1 MNSLLEAVRK
11 ACPPGLYT
19 QGVNLAR
26 DGAVI
31 VEESSPAEITLR
43 VRSPGSVVAPTV
55 VLFVKDGEWGCDCG
69 GKFDPCQHVA
79 AAAIFAAQNATGD
92 GTKKKKAAK
101 PAKAESE
108 KNTPEVA
115 SESLAKLGYLFSR
128 KAGTLFLERVIV
140 FPDDRRE
147 AFKGTLTTRVT
158 KSELPFL
165 PSHEDLTLD
174 RMMTTWKGNVVPVA
188 RIREVLGLLE
198 TSKCV
203 YFEGKTI
210 RTSKEAVRPTT
221 VVQDGKDS
229 SVYVR
234 VDKDPSVDAVIAR
247 GIARC
252 GDVLRP
258 LGDVSLPGEQ
268 WERLPLEKHVAKEQL
283 GQFVI
288 QILPELEEKT
298 RLSIITKRLP
308 GVGKKTPPYIDMEL
322 FQDKHALSVL
332 PRLVYGRPIQARVDG
347 KVLVHVQGP
356 VPVRNEVEERR
367 LADKLRNEL
376 NMVFGRR
383 VHFDGEA
390 ALRFVQKLK
399 DFQAGEDGETF
410 EEMFGHRKLK
420 AKFDIQGNSFNVTFE
435 CKLEAGDDGVPR
447 RATGDAVIRAWKD
460 GLDIV
465 PLEGGG
471 YAPLPS
477 DFLDKYGDRVADLLA
492 ARAETDDQ
500 SIPPAL
506 LPTLARLCEELDAPK
521 PPGLSQLLPLLDGF
535 DGIPE
540 APLPDDLQA
549 TLRHYQVRGVDWLSF
564 VRNTGLGCILADDM
578 GLGKTLQALCAIR
591 GRTLVICPK
600 TVLFNWEAE
609 IRKFRPNLKT
619 AMYHGPK
626 RTLDETVD
634 VTLTSYSM
642 LRMDVDILSNIEW
655 DSIVLDEAQAI
666 KNPDSQVT
674 RAAFTLRGKFK
685 LSLSGT
691 PVENRLDE
699 LWSQM
704 HFANR
709 GLLGGR
715 GDFRERYALPVEAGD
730 LEVSRRLREK
740 IRPFVLRRMKREVA
754 PELPPRTERVLM
766 VELDETERAVYDTVR
781 AATLPEVVKRLT
793 EGGNVILA
801 LEALLRMRQACCH
814 PGLVPGQT
822 AASSSKIE
830 ALVEALSDAAADGHK
845 SLVFSQWTSLLD
857 LVEPHLK
864 SAGITF
870 NRLDGSTIDRG
881 SVVNEF
887 QSDGG
892 PSVMLLSLKAGGVGL
907 NLTAADHVF
916 LLDPW
921 WNPAVEDQAADRTHR
936 IGQDKPVFVYR
947 VVAKDTVEERILL
960 LQEKK
965 RAVADAALGEAG
977 RATSITRED
986 LMALFA

>member
-26 DGAVI
+26 DGAVV
-31 VEESSPAEITLR
+31 VEEESPSELTLR
-43 VRSPGSVVAPTV
+43 IRAPGVVVAPTV
-55 VLFVKDGEWGCDCG
+55 VLYIKDEEWGCDCG

-79 AAAIFAAQNATGD
+79 AAAIYVTQNSSPRPS
-92 GTKKKKAAK
+92 KKKNDAKSTSAPVEDSSSMKAA
-101 PAKAESE
+101 PGR
-108 KNTPEVA
+108 
-115 SESLAKLGYLFSR
+115 LGYQISR
-128 KAGTLFLERVIV
+128 KAGTLFLERSVILASGSSE
-140 FPDDRRE
+140 P
-147 AFKGTLTTRVT
+147 FKGSLTTRVT
-158 KSELPFL
+158 KGDLPFL
-165 PSHEDLTLD
+165 PTHEDLSID
-174 RMMTTWKGNVVPVA
+174 RMMTTWKGNVVPTA
-188 RIREVLGLLE
+188 RIRELFGLLE
-198 TSKCV
+198 TAKSIG
-203 YFEGKTI
+203 FEGKNV
-210 RTSKEAVRPTT
+210 RVSKEIVRPCT
-221 VVQDGKDS
+221 VVQDGKDNG
-229 SVYVR
+229 VHVR
-234 VDKDPSVDAVIAR
+234 VEKDPQVDAVIAR
-247 GIARC
+247 GVARC

-258 LGDVSLPGEQ
+258 LGDATLPGEQ
-268 WERLPLEKHVAKEQL
+268 WERLPLERLVGREQL
-283 GQFVI
+283 GQFVTA
-288 QILPELEEKT
+288 ILPDLEKQT
-298 RLSIITKRLP
+298 RVTIVTTRLP
-308 GVGKKTPPYIDMEL
+308 GVGKKTPPRIEMEL

-332 PRLVYGRPIQARVDG
+332 PRLVYGRPVEARVEG
-347 KVLVHVQGP
+347 KVLVHVQGA
-356 VPVRNEVEERR
+356 VPVRDEAEERR
-367 LADKLRNEL
+367 LGTKLRDEL

-383 VHFDGEA
+383 VHFDGDA

-399 DFQAGEDGETF
+399 SFAAGEQGETF
-410 EEMFGHRKLK
+410 EEMFGHRELH
-420 AKFDIQGNSFNVTFE
+420 AKFDVQGNSFNVTFE
-435 CKLEAGDDGVPR
+435 CDLEKEDGSIPR
-447 RATGDAVIRAWKD
+447 RASGDAVIRAWKD

-477 DFLDKYGDRVADLLA
+477 DWLDKYGERVADLLA

-506 LPTLARLCEELDAPK
+506 LPTLAKLCEEIDAPR
-521 PPGLSQLLPLLDGF
+521 PPGLSMLLPLLDGF
-535 DGIPE
+535 SGIPQ
-540 APLPDDLQA
+540 APLPEGLQA
-549 TLRHYQVRGVDWLSF
+549 TLRPYQERGVDWLSF

-578 GLGKTLQALCAIR
+578 GLGKTLQALCSIQ
-591 GRTLVICPK
+591 GRTLVVCPK

-626 RTLDETVD
+626 RSLDASID
-634 VTLTSYSM
+634 VTLTTYSM

-655 DSIVLDEAQAI
+655 DSIVLDEAQSI
-666 KNPDSQVT
+666 KNPDSQVSK
-674 RAAFTLRGKFK
+674 AAFALRGKFK

-715 GDFRERYALPVEAGD
+715 SDFRERYALPVEGGD
-730 LEVSRRLREK
+730 LDVSKRLREK

-754 PELPPRTERVLM
+754 PELPPRTEHVLM
-766 VELDETERAVYDTVR
+766 VELDETERAVYDAVR
-781 AATLPEVVKRLT
+781 AATLPEVVKRLS

-822 AASSSKIE
+822 AATSSKIE
-830 ALVEALSDAAADGHK
+830 ALVEALADASADGHK
-845 SLVFSQWTSLLD
+845 ALVFSQWTSLLD

-864 SAGITF
+864 EAGITF
-870 NRLDGSTIDRG
+870 NRLDGSTTDRG
-881 SVVNEF
+881 TVVNEF
-887 QSDGG
+887 QADGG
-892 PSVMLLSLKAGGVGL
+892 PAVMLLSLKAGGVGL

-947 VVAKDTVEERILL
+947 VVAKDTVEERILV

-986 LMALFA
+986 LMALFS

>member
-26 DGAVI
+26 DGAVV
-31 VEESSPAEITLR
+31 VEEQSATEMTLR
-43 VRSPGSVVAPTV
+43 IRSPGVVVAPTV
-55 VLFVKDGEWGCDCG
+55 VLYVREGEWGCDCG

-79 AAAIFAAQNATGD
+79 AAAIFAAQNAAAPAG
-92 GTKKKKAAK
+92 KKKKESKTSAEK
-101 PAKAESE
+101 PEEVNSKAV
-108 KNTPEVA
+108 PP
-115 SESLAKLGYLFSR
+115 KLGYHFSR
-128 KAGTLFLERVIV
+128 KAGAFFLDRVIV
-140 FPDDRRE
+140 WPDGRIE
-147 AFKGTLTTRVT
+147 PFKGSLSNRVT
-158 KSELPFL
+158 KGDLPFL
-165 PSHEDLTLD
+165 PSHEDLSID
-174 RMMTTWKGNVVPVA
+174 RMMAMFKGNVVPPA
-188 RIREVLGLLE
+188 RMRELFALLE
-198 TSKCV
+198 SSKLITL
-203 YFEGKTI
+203 EGKNV
-210 RTSKEAVRPTT
+210 RVSKEVVLPST
-221 VVQDGKDS
+221 VIQDGKENG
-229 SVYVR
+229 VFVR
-234 VDKDPSVDAVIAR
+234 VEKDPKVDAVLAR
-247 GIARC
+247 GLARC
-252 GDVLRP
+252 GDVLHP
-258 LGDVSLPGEQ
+258 IGGDAALFGDQ
-268 WERLPLEKHVAKEQL
+268 WERLPFEKLVAKAHI
-283 GQFVI
+283 GDFVTN
-288 QILPELEEKT
+288 ILPDLESKT
-298 RLSIITKRLP
+298 RMSVVTKRLP
-308 GVGKKTPPYIDMEL
+308 GMGKKTPPRIEIEL

-332 PRLVYGRPIQARVDG
+332 PRLVYGRPVEARVEG
-347 KVLVHVQGP
+347 KVLVHVQGS
-356 VPVRNEVEERR
+356 VPVRNEAEEKR
-367 LADKLRNEL
+367 LAGKLRDEL

-390 ALRFVQKLK
+390 ALRFVNKLK
-399 DFQAGEDGETF
+399 NFQESEDGATF
-410 EEMFGHRKLK
+410 DEMFGDRHLR
-420 AKFDIQGNSFNVTFE
+420 AHFDIQGNTFNVTFE
-435 CKLEAGDDGVPR
+435 CEPDEPGGEPR
-447 RATGDAVIRAWKD
+447 RASGDAVVRAWKD

-465 PLEGGG
+465 PLDGGG
-471 YAPLPS
+471 FAPLPS
-477 DFLDKYGDRVADLLA
+477 GWLDKYGERVADLLA
-492 ARAETDDQ
+492 ARAETDDE

-506 LPTLARLCEELDAPK
+506 LPSLAALCDELEVPK
-521 PPGLSQLLPLLDGF
+521 PPGLARLLPLLDGF
-535 DGIPE
+535 SGIPE

-549 TLRHYQVRGVDWLSF
+549 TLRPYQARGVDWLSF

-578 GLGKTLQALCAIR
+578 GLGKTIQALCAIR
-591 GRTLVICPK
+591 GRTLVVCPK
-600 TVLFNWEAE
+600 SVLFNWEAE
-609 IRKFRPNLKT
+609 IRKFRPSLT
-619 AMYHGPK
+619 IAMYHGPK
-626 RTLDETVD
+626 RTLDPNVD

-642 LRMDVDILSNIEW
+642 LRMDVDILSDIEW
-655 DSIVLDEAQAI
+655 DSLVLDEAQSI
-666 KNPDSQVT
+666 KNPDSQVSK
-674 RAAFTLRGKFK
+674 AAFTLRGKFK

-715 GDFRERYALPVEAGD
+715 SDFRERYALPVEGGD
-730 LEVSRRLREK
+730 LDVSRRLREK

-766 VELDETERAVYDTVR
+766 VELDENERAVYDTVR
-781 AATLPEVVKRLT
+781 AATLPEVVKRLS

-814 PGLVPGQT
+814 SALVPGQK
-822 AASSSKIE
+822 AAGSSKIE

-845 SLVFSQWTSLLD
+845 ALVFSQWTSLLD

-864 SAGITF
+864 AAGITW
-870 NRLDGSTIDRG
+870 NRLDGSTTDRAA
-881 SVVNEF
+881 VVNEF
-887 QSDGG
+887 QSENG
-892 PSVMLLSLKAGGVGL
+892 PSIMLLSLKAGGVGL

-986 LMALFA
+986 LMALFS

>member
-26 DGAVI
+26 DGAVV
-31 VEESSPAEITLR
+31 VEDESPSELTLR
-43 VRSPGSVVAPTV
+43 IRAPGVAVAPTV
-55 VLFVKDGEWGCDCG
+55 VLFIKDGEWGCDCG

-79 AAAIFAAQNATGD
+79 AAAIFFASQGSNAAPA
-92 GTKKKKAAK
+92 KKKKEPKSAKAAK
-101 PAKAESE
+101 DDKPSKEAPAKI
-108 KNTPEVA
+108 
-115 SESLAKLGYLFSR
+115 GYQFTR
-128 KAGTLFLERVIV
+128 KAGTLFIDRVIV
-140 FPDDRRE
+140 FTDGPQE
-147 AFKGTLTTRVT
+147 PFKGSLATRVT
-158 KSELPFL
+158 KGDLPFL
-165 PSHEDLTLD
+165 PTHEDLSID
-174 RMMTTWKGNVVPVA
+174 RMVTSFKGNVVPVP
-188 RIREVLGLLE
+188 RVRELFGLLE
-198 TSKCV
+198 TSKNIF
-203 YFEGKTI
+203 FEGKNV
-210 RTSKEAVRPTT
+210 RVSKEAVIPITA
-221 VVQDGKDS
+221 VLDGKENG
-229 SVYVR
+229 VHVR
-234 VDKDPSVDAVIAR
+234 VEKDPAVDSVIAR
-247 GIARC
+247 GVARC

-258 LGDVSLPGEQ
+258 LGDTTLPGEL
-268 WERLPLEKHVAKEQL
+268 WERLPLERLVGREQL
-283 GQFVI
+283 AHFVMK
-288 QILPELEEKT
+288 ILPDLEKQT
-298 RLSIITKRLP
+298 RLTVVTKRLP
-308 GVGKKTPPYIDMEL
+308 GVGKKTPPRIEMEL

-332 PRLVYGRPIQARVDG
+332 PRLVYGRPIEARVDG
-347 KVLVHVQGP
+347 NTLVHIQGP
-356 VPVRNEVEERR
+356 IPQRNEVEERR
-367 LADKLRNEL
+367 LATKLRDEL

-390 ALRFVQKLK
+390 ALRFVNKLK
-399 DFQAGEDGETF
+399 DFRAGDQGESF
-410 EEMFGHRKLK
+410 EEMFGHRVLT
-420 AKFDIQGNSFNVTFE
+420 AKFDVQGNSFNVTFE
-435 CKLEAGDDGVPR
+435 CDLEDGDGGVAR
-447 RATGDAVIRAWKD
+447 RASGDAIIRAWKD

-477 DFLDKYGDRVADLLA
+477 DWLDKYGERVADLLA

-506 LPTLARLCEELDAPK
+506 LPTLAKLCNEIDAPT
-521 PPGLSQLLPLLDGF
+521 PPGLSMLLPLLDGF
-535 DGIPE
+535 SGIPE
-540 APLPDDLQA
+540 APLPDGLQA
-549 TLRHYQVRGVDWLSF
+549 TLRPYQSRGVDWLSF

-591 GRTLVICPK
+591 GRTIVICPK

-609 IRKFRPNLKT
+609 IRKFRPNLTT
-619 AMYHGPK
+619 ALYHGPK
-626 RTLDETVD
+626 RSLDPSVD
-634 VTLTSYSM
+634 VTLTTYSM

-655 DSIVLDEAQAI
+655 DSIVLDEAQSI

-674 RAAFTLRGKFK
+674 KAAFTLRGHFK

-715 GDFRERYALPVEAGD
+715 GDFRERYALPVEGGD
-730 LEVSRRLREK
+730 IEVSKRLREK

-754 PELPPRTERVLM
+754 PELPPRTERVLT
-766 VELDETERAVYDTVR
+766 VELDENERAVYDSVR

-814 PGLVPGQT
+814 SSLVPGQT
-822 AASSSKIE
+822 APGSSKIE

-845 SLVFSQWTSLLD
+845 ALVFSQWTSLLD

-864 SAGITF
+864 TAGITW
-870 NRLDGSTIDRG
+870 NRLDGSTTDRG

-947 VVAKDTVEERILL
+947 LVAKDTVEERILL

-986 LMALFA
+986 LMALFS